1 MSTTIEERKEE
12 ALKRLEY
19 LAKNGMKFKAP
30 IEAFKH
36 NEIGIFE
43 NQGSIFKAIYYNLK
57 QNRSQKEY
65 QEMYEK
71 VIEFES
77 KYNATVYLIQITHTE
92 FGKAIS
98 MFYVSNHK
106 EEWNYDWEDFK
117 ENLQCVNTYCGGMHD
132 IGSIE
137 FAYDRTCGGIYR
149 VA

>member
-43 NQGSIFKAIYYNLK
+43 NQGSIFKAVYYNLK

-71 VIEFES
+71 VVEFES
-77 KYNATVYLIQITHTE
+77 EYNATVYLIQITHTE

-98 MFYVSNHK
+98 MFYVSK
-106 EEWNYDWEDFK
+106 
-117 ENLQCVNTYCGGMHD
+117 CVNTYCGNMHD